1 MSDSSQFS
9 FPRFRRAEKFKS
21 AELDIFFELCP
32 TPVLL
37 INNRDSHIQ
46 RSNRP
51 AQKFLGYAEEEL
63 ESLFI
68 QDILSNDNNFSI
80 SDRITNTNPVD
91 YGHTEFICKNQTS
104 RKATVQT
111 WQISGGKGLTLLV
124 LKSDGWFA
132 DGLSEKD
139 YWESFSRLLTVVGD
153 ERNVD
158 PINKLLD
165 SALEYSGI
173 TSFAVY
179 LAESTQ
185 LELRCVAQSGD
196 TSWLPETIPA
206 QDFVNLPKSRRW
218 VFGKR
223 PFSAATRA
231 AHAEK
236 ITYVISLPLNLEKKF
251 VGVIILADPD
261 NEPSMHMGQTLS
273 KLINLSIQKSEHADD
288 IKILSDI
295 TSHLQSL
302 DSILK
307 EAILE
312 GIIILSPDFQ
322 IIEINLAAEKILGY
336 NRRQAYRQP
345 VEKILIGTDTLQQ
358 ALEEIQR
365 TNTLKN
371 PVDVRIYRRS
381 GEAFLARLNVQPVYS
396 HGNLTNIILLFQDR
410 SKEESVQEQTRQL
423 EQRAILGEILAVFA
437 HEVRNP
443 INNISTGLEL
453 ISMNL
458 PAADANQET
467 ISRLLQD
474 CDRLAELM
482 KSVLA
487 YSKPTEYTFRLMSLE
502 PFLQNILERNRSRM
516 ERAGIYGS
524 LHVEMGLPSIMGNSR
539 ALEQVFTNLINNALQ
554 AIGSNGGQIVIR
566 VQRPIAN
573 QDEPVISHRTTQG
586 IDTERFIEISIVD
599 TGPGISQ
606 EQLEKIFK
614 PFYTTNFSGTGLGL
628 AIAKR
633 IITAHRGYIDVT
645 SFPGGTVFKVYLPI
659 HETIHN
665 DRSLTPGK

>member
-1 MSDSSQFS
+1 M
-9 FPRFRRAEKFKS
+9 KKY
-21 AELDIFFELCP
+21 LFF
-32 TPVLL
+32 
-37 INNRDSHIQ
+37 H
-46 RSNRP
+46 
-51 AQKFLGYAEEEL
+51 
-63 ESLFI
+63 
-68 QDILSNDNNFSI
+68 
-80 SDRITNTNPVD
+80 
-91 YGHTEFICKNQTS
+91 
-104 RKATVQT
+104 
-111 WQISGGKGLTLLV
+111 
-124 LKSDGWFA
+124 
-132 DGLSEKD
+132 
-139 YWESFSRLLTVVGD
+139 
-153 ERNVD
+153 
-158 PINKLLD
+158 
-165 SALEYSGI
+165 
-173 TSFAVY
+173 Y
-179 LAESTQ
+179 L
-185 LELRCVAQSGD
+185 
-196 TSWLPETIPA
+196 
-206 QDFVNLPKSRRW
+206 
-218 VFGKR
+218 
-223 PFSAATRA
+223 
-231 AHAEK
+231 
-236 ITYVISLPLNLEKKF
+236 
-251 VGVIILADPD
+251 GVIILADPD

-381 GEAFLARLNVQPVYS
+381 GEAFLARLNAQPVYS

>member
-1 MSDSSQFS
+1 M
-9 FPRFRRAEKFKS
+9 
-21 AELDIFFELCP
+21 
-32 TPVLL
+32 
-37 INNRDSHIQ
+37 
-46 RSNRP
+46 
-51 AQKFLGYAEEEL
+51 
-63 ESLFI
+63 
-68 QDILSNDNNFSI
+68 
-80 SDRITNTNPVD
+80 
-91 YGHTEFICKNQTS
+91 
-104 RKATVQT
+104 
-111 WQISGGKGLTLLV
+111 
-124 LKSDGWFA
+124 
-132 DGLSEKD
+132 
-139 YWESFSRLLTVVGD
+139 
-153 ERNVD
+153 
-158 PINKLLD
+158 
-165 SALEYSGI
+165 
-173 TSFAVY
+173 
-179 LAESTQ
+179 
-185 LELRCVAQSGD
+185 
-196 TSWLPETIPA
+196 
-206 QDFVNLPKSRRW
+206 
-218 VFGKR
+218 
-223 PFSAATRA
+223 
-231 AHAEK
+231 
-236 ITYVISLPLNLEKKF
+236 
-251 VGVIILADPD
+251 
-261 NEPSMHMGQTLS
+261 
-273 KLINLSIQKSEHADD
+273 
-288 IKILSDI
+288 
-295 TSHLQSL
+295 
-302 DSILK
+302 
-307 EAILE
+307 
-312 GIIILSPDFQ
+312 
-322 IIEINLAAEKILGY
+322 
-336 NRRQAYRQP
+336 
-345 VEKILIGTDTLQQ
+345 
-358 ALEEIQR
+358 
-365 TNTLKN
+365 
-371 PVDVRIYRRS
+371 
-381 GEAFLARLNVQPVYS
+381 
-396 HGNLTNIILLFQDR
+396 
-410 SKEESVQEQTRQL
+410 
-423 EQRAILGEILAVFA
+423 FA